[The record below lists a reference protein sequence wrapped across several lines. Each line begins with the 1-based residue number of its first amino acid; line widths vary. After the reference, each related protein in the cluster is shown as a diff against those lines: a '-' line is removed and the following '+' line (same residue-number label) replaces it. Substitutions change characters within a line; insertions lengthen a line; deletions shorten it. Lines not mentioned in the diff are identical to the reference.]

1 MSRANPQA
9 AIVSEEQ
16 LVPRA
21 NRLTI
26 KKNNQRVALDSDITD
41 TLLRLIVG
49 ILRHHKL
56 YKPVSLTATVPVI
69 YLQHSQHDT
78 STTSTRGIKVS
89 KLNLLRNQKS
99 NMCLQSEVEEEKVIC
114 VQLTIVEEPVAVE
127 LANSISI
134 EEQRHQQR
142 PTIEASAVQSLLDLR
157 KGSKSED
164 ISATDNDA
172 TQDSSCSDTDEE
184 KEDETDASD
193 DSDMDLSA
201 DEPQGDDEVVGYGKL
216 EALTSINVSKVI
228 EKAVQAKVLT
238 EIKKLLPTHVSK
250 AVANQISLFTK
261 PSTNTDD
268 LSEMELKLKLLSK
281 MQLNKSYETLD
292 THLQLY
298 NNLYESVSIDQ
309 EALDTQDAEPSFH
322 KRTHDEQ
329 DPHNDRW
336 LTKKSRAANAT
347 NRRTTWFDLLLKS
360 DIDKNED
367 HILGPSTVAIAKKLK
382 ELI

>member
-56 YKPVSLTATVPVI
+56 YKPVSLTAT
-69 YLQHSQHDT
+69 HDT

-157 KGSKSED
+157 KGSKVIRLESLRQEKQPVAEEGSSAAHNKYYESED
-164 ISATDNDA
+164 ILATDNDA

-184 KEDETDASD
+184 KEDETYASD

-201 DEPQGDDEVVGYGKL
+201 DEPQGDDDAAGYGVFMYNKSTKPL
-216 EALTSINVSKVI
+216 KSTYISPTVTSSSLDYIQSLLNETHVHELTNLMSNPVYIDAYKTSVVANPKGNYEITSYKSGASKVPFGTHVD
-228 EKAVQAKVLT
+228 VQATNLNALQAKA
-238 EIKKLLPTHVSK
+238 KKLMQKAKKKIRKIKFKK
-250 AVANQISLFTK
+250 AVAQKF
-261 PSTNTDD
+261 
-268 LSEMELKLKLLSK
+268 
-281 MQLNKSYETLD
+281 
-292 THLQLY
+292 
-298 NNLYESVSIDQ
+298 
-309 EALDTQDAEPSFH
+309 
-322 KRTHDEQ
+322 
-329 DPHNDRW
+329 
-336 LTKKSRAANAT
+336 
-347 NRRTTWFDLLLKS
+347 
-360 DIDKNED
+360 
-367 HILGPSTVAIAKKLK
+367 K
-382 ELI
+382 EYD